1 MTIEAMKQALEL
13 ICSARLCEV
22 NSMSSRKEMLRLM
35 SEAADTLRAAIE
47 HAERPMTHSAD
58 CWRWH
63 HACARA
69 WIERN
74 KHKSDGKEV
83 LASTAPRQWQGLTDE
98 ERKSIREWQRI
109 QEELGPVWAPMMLY
123 LHEAIEAKLKE
134 KNG

>member
-83 LASTAPRQWQGLTDE
+83 LASTAPRQWQGLTE
-98 ERKSIREWQRI
+98 EEI
-109 QEELGPVWAPMMLY
+109 QNATQAMDAEPLAEGWSELVKFARS
-123 LHEAIEAKLKE
+123 IEAKLKE
-134 KNG
+134 KNT

>member
-1 MTIEAMKQALEL
+1 MSLDAMKQALEAL
-13 ICSARLCEV
+13 EA
-22 NSMSSRKEMLRLM
+22 
-35 SEAADTLRAAIE
+35 EAAGWDSVSPVTRDAIIALLAAIE

-74 KHKSDGKEV
+74 KP
-83 LASTAPRQWQGLTDE
+83 TAPRQWQGLTDE
-98 ERKSIREWQRI
+98 EI
-109 QEELGPVWAPMMLY
+109 QAAWASMNHDPAAFVHFAGGALW
-123 LHEAIEAKLKE
+123 AEAKMKE